1 MHQTLRGKLIE
12 SNLLFN
18 RSIEK
23 QKNLSYYKIFFL
35 LMLCSIHNQN
45 SNSAQMIQWLPKNL
59 KKKKKKKKKKRRNL
73 PSYFFNRTRFL
84 EVEHCAIFKLSCI
97 SHFHYIL
104 SLSVACLALSFSLL
118 PSFRLCACL
127 LACLVVI
134 SLLYA
139 TDMSMFSKIHGPY
152 FFSP

>member
-1 MHQTLRGKLIE
+1 MITQKLKKSGETCQAIFLIE
-12 SNLLFN
+12 LDF
-18 RSIEK
+18 
-23 QKNLSYYKIFFL
+23 Y
-35 LMLCSIHNQN
+35 
-45 SNSAQMIQWLPKNL
+45 
-59 KKKKKKKKKKRRNL
+59 
-73 PSYFFNRTRFL
+73 
-84 EVEHCAIFKLSCI
+84 EVEHRAIFKLSCI

-139 TDMSMFSKIHGPY
+139 TDMSMFST
-152 FFSP
+152 

>member
-1 MHQTLRGKLIE
+1 MLVLISWVHQTLRGKLIE

-23 QKNLSYYKIFFL
+23 QKNLNYYKIFFL

-45 SNSAQMIQWLPKNL
+45 SDSTQMIQWLPKNFL
-59 KKKKKKKKKKRRNL
+59 KKRGETYRAI
-73 PSYFFNRTRFL
+73 FL
-84 EVEHCAIFKLSCI
+84 IGLDFYEVEHRAIFKLSCI

-104 SLSVACLALSFSLL
+104 SLSIACLALSFSLL

-139 TDMSMFSKIHGPY
+139 TDMTMFST
-152 FFSP
+152 